1 MSPISYLWH
10 IQQGL
15 AGKTS
20 ILSYRAIEW
29 PFFPPH
35 KPTGQLKSY
44 ISSGKLFGQRFRLHC
59 LVFCIKCL
67 YILKD
72 GDTLQKVEKLDELMI
87 ALMKEIRKQHFYWF
101 SQKDKRMTLM
111 FFFRCASIF
120 WFQVVS
126 QSVIHAFRL
135 AHLRVFQSYFI
146 SSSFYFYFLQDKP

>member
-1 MSPISYLWH
+1 MVNKLFFRAPKHFFINYPGQSYLSFCPILLSHPPIICLGYLLFFVSPISYLWH

-35 KPTGQLKSY
+35 KPSGHLKSY
-44 ISSGKLFGQRFRLHC
+44 ISSRKLFGQRFRLHC

-87 ALMKEIRKQHFYWF
+87 ALMKEIRKQHFY
-101 SQKDKRMTLM
+101 
-111 FFFRCASIF
+111 
-120 WFQVVS
+120 
-126 QSVIHAFRL
+126 
-135 AHLRVFQSYFI
+135 
-146 SSSFYFYFLQDKP
+146 

>member
-1 MSPISYLWH
+1 MIFTEYPYTKKYTVGTWSTSYFFWAPKHFFIYYPGQSYLSYPPIPSSYH
-10 IQQGL
+10 MFRVSPVFRESHFL
-15 AGKTS
+15 SLAHTTRAGKTS

-35 KPTGQLKSY
+35 KPSGHLKSY

-87 ALMKEIRKQHFYWF
+87 ALMKGIRKQ
-101 SQKDKRMTLM
+101 
-111 FFFRCASIF
+111 
-120 WFQVVS
+120 
-126 QSVIHAFRL
+126 
-135 AHLRVFQSYFI
+135 
-146 SSSFYFYFLQDKP
+146 YFY

>member
-1 MSPISYLWH
+1 MIFTEYPYTKKYTVGTWSTSCFFGPLNIFSSITQANPICPILLSHPPIICLGYLLFFVSPISYLWH

-35 KPTGQLKSY
+35 KPSGHLKSY
-44 ISSGKLFGQRFRLHC
+44 ISSRKLFGQRFRLHC

-87 ALMKEIRKQHFYWF
+87 ALMKEIRKQHFY
-101 SQKDKRMTLM
+101 
-111 FFFRCASIF
+111 
-120 WFQVVS
+120 
-126 QSVIHAFRL
+126 
-135 AHLRVFQSYFI
+135 
-146 SSSFYFYFLQDKP
+146 

>member
-1 MSPISYLWH
+1 MVYKLFFRAPKHFFINYPGQSYLSYPPILFSYHMFRMYLLFFLSPISYLWH

-35 KPTGQLKSY
+35 KPSGHLKPY
-44 ISSGKLFGQRFRLHC
+44 ISSGKLFGQRFRLHY

-67 YILKD
+67 YISKD

-87 ALMKEIRKQHFYWF
+87 ALMKEIRKQHFY
-101 SQKDKRMTLM
+101 
-111 FFFRCASIF
+111 
-120 WFQVVS
+120 
-126 QSVIHAFRL
+126 
-135 AHLRVFQSYFI
+135 
-146 SSSFYFYFLQDKP
+146 